1 MNQPI
6 RSDKY
11 ENSRGKKFN
20 GYLSLERNATLPY
33 MLVVPE
39 NLEEGKDFEK
49 DIVAVKEI
57 SMKPQRQREEKR
69 RELEKLIEAV
79 PSFQTS
85 LRPMVFNGEIPPLA
99 LNMVSAAN
107 RCDVGP
113 MAAVAGAFSE
123 IAWQYLRNYGSE
135 IIVENGGDIV
145 SDSQKER
152 IIKVFAG
159 PSIFSGKIG
168 IKLSPGKHGICTSS
182 GTVGPSL
189 SFGQA
194 DAVVIISKSAS
205 LADAAATAGGNRI
218 QNSDDFKGALAFL
231 QAIDGVDGILMI
243 KEDKMLAWGNLEVV
257 PLN

>member
-1 MNQPI
+1 MYI
-6 RSDKY
+6 DRKY
-11 ENSRGKKFN
+11 REDIDNE
-20 GYLSLERNATLPY
+20 LSHFEIQVKDTDLSVSFLPNDGISIDE
-33 MLVVPE
+33 VRE
-39 NLEEGKDFEK
+39 NLFQF
-49 DIVAVKEI
+49 IY
-57 SMKPQRQREEKR
+57 EKR

-194 DAVVIISKSAS
+194 DAVGQSARRRPGPPGS
-205 LADAAATAGGNRI
+205 GL
-218 QNSDDFKGALAFL
+218 
-231 QAIDGVDGILMI
+231 
-243 KEDKMLAWGNLEVV
+243 
-257 PLN
+257 

>member
-1 MNQPI
+1 MYI
-6 RSDKY
+6 DRKY
-11 ENSRGKKFN
+11 REDIDNE
-20 GYLSLERNATLPY
+20 LSHFEIQVKDTDLSVSFLPNDGISIDE
-33 MLVVPE
+33 VRE
-39 NLEEGKDFEK
+39 NLFQF
-49 DIVAVKEI
+49 IY
-57 SMKPQRQREEKR
+57 EKR
-69 RELEKLIEAV
+69 RELEKFIEAV
-79 PSFQTS
+79 PPFQTS

-99 LNMVSAAN
+99 LDMVSAAN

-135 IIVENGGDIV
+135 IIIENGGDIV

-182 GTVGPSL
+182 GTVGPSF

>member
-1 MNQPI
+1 MYI
-6 RSDKY
+6 DRKY
-11 ENSRGKKFN
+11 REDIDNE
-20 GYLSLERNATLPY
+20 LSHFEIQVKDTDLSVSFLPNDGISIDE
-33 MLVVPE
+33 VRE
-39 NLEEGKDFEK
+39 NLFQF
-49 DIVAVKEI
+49 IY
-57 SMKPQRQREEKR
+57 EKR
-69 RELEKLIEAV
+69 RELEKFIEAV
-79 PSFQTS
+79 PPFQTS

-99 LNMVSAAN
+99 LDMVSAAN

-113 MAAVAGAFSE
+113 MAAVAGTFSE

-135 IIVENGGDIV
+135 IIIENGGDIV

-159 PSIFSGKIG
+159 SSIFSGKIG

-182 GTVGPSL
+182 GTVGPSF

>member
-1 MNQPI
+1 MYI
-6 RSDKY
+6 DRKY
-11 ENSRGKKFN
+11 REDIDNE
-20 GYLSLERNATLPY
+20 LSHFEIQVKDTDLSVSFLPNDGISIDE
-33 MLVVPE
+33 VRE
-39 NLEEGKDFEK
+39 NLFQF
-49 DIVAVKEI
+49 IY
-57 SMKPQRQREEKR
+57 EKR

-182 GTVGPSL
+182 GTVGPSF

-218 QNSDDFKGALAFL
+218 QNSDDFKGALSFL

>member
-1 MNQPI
+1 MYI
-6 RSDKY
+6 DRKY
-11 ENSRGKKFN
+11 REDIDNE
-20 GYLSLERNATLPY
+20 LSHFEIQVKDTDLSVSFLPNDGISIDE
-33 MLVVPE
+33 VRE
-39 NLEEGKDFEK
+39 NLFQF
-49 DIVAVKEI
+49 IY
-57 SMKPQRQREEKR
+57 EKR
-69 RELEKLIEAV
+69 RELEKFIEAV
-79 PSFQTS
+79 PPFQTS

-182 GTVGPSL
+182 GTVGPSF

>member
-1 MNQPI
+1 MYI
-6 RSDKY
+6 DRKY
-11 ENSRGKKFN
+11 REDIDNE
-20 GYLSLERNATLPY
+20 LSHFEIQVKDTDLSVSFLPNDGISIDE
-33 MLVVPE
+33 VRE
-39 NLEEGKDFEK
+39 NLFQF
-49 DIVAVKEI
+49 IY
-57 SMKPQRQREEKR
+57 EKR
-69 RELEKLIEAV
+69 RELEKFIEAV
-79 PSFQTS
+79 PPFQTS